1 MHTSVEP
8 PTGYRHATVVST
20 AGRGEFLG
28 GIVSRRNKVVITTGA
43 VLVAVITALGV
54 WQLLPADD
62 ADTGAQASE
71 TPPPT
76 ALEVSTAFL
85 EAFASG
91 DAAAAGALTDNPD
104 QATAQL
110 TTLWRTLTPGAV
122 TATPTT
128 AERFTLT
135 WTFGADRTWT
145 YESALRVRGDKVH
158 WDPVLVHP
166 RLTADNTLSLR
177 DQIGRPAVLD
187 RDGKPLLEWTATGTT
202 AADPPTA
209 PILLPALGRE
219 AAEPSW
225 YVALTD
231 GTGKDVA
238 VLTGTPAKARK
249 STVSR
254 PVQQAAQT
262 AVDTQQRPTMLV
274 ALQPSTGDILAVAQ
288 NSAAG
293 DSPVAL
299 QGLFPPGSTF
309 KIATATAIIE
319 AGAADVGTVL
329 PCPGVTTVG
338 RRTIRNAG
346 FELGD
351 VPLRTAFARSCNTT
365 FANAAAELPADAL
378 VRSASQ
384 LGAAADFQVPG
395 LTTEVGTVRPAADT
409 TQQVENS
416 IGQGTVQLSPFGAA
430 LMSATVAA
438 GRPVTPRLWPDEATT
453 VATGYDAPPAPV
465 IESLRTMMRAVVT
478 EGTATELAALGD
490 VRGKTGTAETT
501 GAAHGW
507 FTGYRDDIAFA
518 VLVQD
523 AETSTVAVGVTKQF
537 LTSLG

>member
-1 MHTSVEP
+1 
-8 PTGYRHATVVST
+8 
-20 AGRGEFLG
+20 
-28 GIVSRRNKVVITTGA
+28 VSRRNRLVITIGA

-54 WQLLPADD
+54 WQLMPDDD
-62 ADTGAQASE
+62 ADTGAQAAQA
-71 TPPPT
+71 PPPS
-76 ALEVSTAFL
+76 ALDVSTAFL
-85 EAFASG
+85 DAFVSG

-122 TATPTT
+122 TATAST
-128 AERFTLT
+128 AQRFTLT

-145 YESALRVRGDKVH
+145 YESALQVRGDKVH
-158 WDPVLVHP
+158 WDPALVHP
-166 RLTADNTLSLR
+166 RLTADHTLSLR
-177 DQIGRPAVLD
+177 DQIGQPAVLD
-187 RDGKPLLEWTATGTT
+187 RAGKPLLVWTATGTT
-202 AADPPTA
+202 AAEPVTA
-209 PILLPALGRE
+209 PILLPAMGRQ
-219 AAEPSW
+219 AAAASW

-231 GTGKDVA
+231 GKGKDIA

-254 PVQQAAQT
+254 PVQQAAQN

-329 PCPGVTTVG
+329 PCPGTATIG
-338 RRTIRNAG
+338 QRTIRNAG

-351 VPLRTAFARSCNTT
+351 VPLRTAFAKSCNTT
-365 FANAAAELPADAL
+365 FAAAAADLPGDAL
-378 VRSASQ
+378 VRSANQ
-384 LGAAADFQVPG
+384 LGAAANFEVPG
-395 LTTEVGTVRPAADT
+395 LTTEIGGVPPAGDT

-416 IGQGTVQLSPFGAA
+416 IGQGTVQLSPFGVS

-438 GRPVTPRLWPDEATT
+438 GRPVTPRLWPDKATR
-453 VATGYDAPPAPV
+453 VATGYDAPPAGV
-465 IESLRTMMRAVVT
+465 IESLRTMMREVVT
-478 EGTATELAALGD
+478 AGTATELAGLGD

-501 GAAHGW
+501 GGAHGW

-523 AETSTVAVGVTKQF
+523 AETSAIAVGVTKRF
-537 LTSLG
+537 LSSLG